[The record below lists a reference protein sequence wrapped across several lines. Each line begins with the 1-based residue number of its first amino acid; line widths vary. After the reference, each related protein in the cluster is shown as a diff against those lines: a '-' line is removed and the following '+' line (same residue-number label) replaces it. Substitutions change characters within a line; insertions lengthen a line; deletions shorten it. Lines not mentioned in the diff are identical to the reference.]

1 MAALR
6 IISQDRVFQLC
17 SKMLYTNIDEGPTT
31 KLQPFAAQQ
40 HTSRPWPC
48 SYTSGRLCVS
58 MASPNW
64 YNPKAG
70 SNTSRPPKAINSRL
84 PGTLAHPEPTSFFW
98 YQPPSTAEER
108 EREREI
114 YIYITYIYIY
124 IQYSIYIIY
133 TVQYNIY
140 NHIHTYII
148 VYIILYYI
156 ILYYIIYIRKQT
168 KSSAPKFLG
177 HQIIGSYWIRTSQD
191 LQASGCSTQSL

>member
-108 EREREI
+108 ERDI
-114 YIYITYIYIY
+114 YIYI
-124 IQYSIYIIY
+124 YSTVYIIY
-133 TVQYNIY
+133 AVQYNIYIY

-148 VYIILYYI
+148 VYIILY
-156 ILYYIIYIRKQT
+156 IIYKETNKELGT
-168 KSSAPKFLG
+168 KIPGPSNHWILLDPNTPRSPGLRLLHPKLVGDASLAPLNPR
-177 HQIIGSYWIRTSQD
+177 H
-191 LQASGCSTQSL
+191 